1 MKPTTFIFIRH
12 GEVHN
17 PKKILY
23 GRQGRFALSHKGK
36 QEAEAA
42 GRKLV
47 SRAISQIIAS
57 PMLRTRQTS
66 KIIGNIIGVKPR
78 YSRLLIE
85 VRTIFEKIS
94 LTEYHGKIQV
104 NLYSEEF
111 VKKGQESV
119 REIAE
124 RMIKF
129 VKLKARQYPGK
140 TVLVV
145 SHGDPILILKAV
157 SINREFS
164 WNYKRNNYLKTAEFM
179 VVKYSQGI
187 YEWEG
192 NENR

>member
-23 GRQGRFALSHKGK
+23 GRQGRFNLSDKGK

-42 GRKLV
+42 GRKLI
-47 SRAISQIIAS
+47 SRGINMIIAS
-57 PMLRTRQTS
+57 PMLRTRQTA

-78 YSRLLIE
+78 YSGLLIE

-94 LTEYHGKIQV
+94 LAEYHGKIQV

-119 REIAE
+119 EEIAK

-129 VKLKARQYPGK
+129 VKQKARQYPGK

-164 WNYKRNNYLKTAEFM
+164 WNYKRSNYLKTAEFM
-179 VVKYSQGI
+179 AVKYSQGI